1 MFSFLPGS
9 NPFLSLPLF
18 DVAHVHFSQF
28 SCMESLTWMWGGGTM
43 LTVQLGFLR
52 DWNTVLESSIISGSL
67 HENNIYNSPT
77 VVHENIYTAVL
88 FSHLVY

>member
-1 MFSFLPGS
+1 
-9 NPFLSLPLF
+9 
-18 DVAHVHFSQF
+18 
-28 SCMESLTWMWGGGTM
+28 M